1 MPPNEDPGNEDTGN
15 EDTGAKLAIVAGGGP
30 MPLEI
35 VDACRARDRPYFVVV
50 LDGQASVED
59 YGDHPHLV
67 TRLGAAG
74 SALKR
79 LKDEG
84 CSELV
89 MAGAVT
95 RPSLAQL
102 RPDVRTARFFMR
114 SGAMAFGD
122 DGLLTAIIKTLE
134 HEEGLTIRGVDEVL
148 PDIVAAPGPYGS
160 HQPDENANR
169 DIAVAVDAAL
179 DIGRRDLGQ
188 GAVARDGSVLA
199 TEGSDGTD
207 AMLAK
212 LPSAA
217 DGAGLSG
224 AVAKV
229 SKPGQDRRA
238 DLPTIGLST
247 VEAAHRAGLAGIAVE
262 AGGALVMQRQQMI
275 ARADALG
282 LFVIGI
288 EVAKEASP

>member
-1 MPPNEDPGNEDTGN
+1 MPPNEGPGNEDI
-15 EDTGAKLAIVAGGGP
+15 GAKLAIVAGGGP

-35 VDACRARDRPYFVVV
+35 VDACRAQGRPYFVVV

-84 CSELV
+84 CGELV

-134 HEEGLTIRGVDEVL
+134 HEEGLTVRGVDEVL

-160 HQPDENANR
+160 HQPDENAKR
-169 DIAVAVDAAL
+169 DVAVAVDAAL
-179 DIGRRDLGQ
+179 DIGRRDVGQ

-199 TEGSDGTD
+199 TEGADGTD
-207 AMLAK
+207 AMLAN

-288 EVAKEASP
+288 EVPKEASP